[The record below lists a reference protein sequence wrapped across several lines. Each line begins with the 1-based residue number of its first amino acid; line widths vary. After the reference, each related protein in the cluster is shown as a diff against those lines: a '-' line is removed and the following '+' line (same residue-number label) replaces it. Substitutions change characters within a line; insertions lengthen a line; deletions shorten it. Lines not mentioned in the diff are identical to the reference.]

1 MEEFEQVAR
10 TVDEDKH
17 RTAAGIFAEAADDFG
32 VEPVEGFAH
41 VAGFQREED
50 AQAAGEC
57 QHGRRRV

>member
-1 MEEFEQVAR
+1 MQQLEQVAR
-10 TVDEDKH
+10 AVDEDED
-17 RTAAGIFAEAADDFG
+17 RTAAGIVAEARDDFG

-50 AQAAGEC
+50 AQAAGES